1 MQLIVGQIFR
11 PHGIRGE
18 VTVDPRTDEPAAR
31 FAVGSVL
38 VTDSTAVRRLVTV
51 PGPGKPDTGSG
62 DPVDGA
68 RWQVPPTLTVESVRP
83 HQGRLL
89 IVFEGVYDRNLAEEL
104 KGVLLTVDSS
114 SVPDSDDP
122 DEFNDHQLV
131 GLAAVD
137 ADGAVLGEVVRVD
150 HAPAS
155 DLLVVR
161 QPDGRS
167 ALVPFVKAIVPEV
180 DLTGGRVIITAPEG
194 LFDL

>member
-11 PHGIRGE
+11 AHGIRGE
-18 VTVDPRTDEPAAR
+18 VTVDPRTDEPDAR

-38 VTDSTAVRRLVTV
+38 ATDSSVVRRLAPV
-51 PGPGKPDTGSG
+51 PDN
-62 DPVDGA
+62 A
-68 RWQVPPTLTVESVRP
+68 WQVPSTLTVESVRP

-89 IVFEGVYDRNLAEEL
+89 VVFEGIYDRNLADEL
-104 KGVLLTVDSS
+104 KGVLLTVDSAE
-114 SVPDSDDP
+114 VPLGDDP
-122 DEFNDHQLV
+122 DEFHDHQLV

-137 ADGAVLGEVVRVD
+137 PDGKPLGEVVRID

-161 QPDGRS
+161 QPDGRTS
-167 ALVPFVKAIVPEV
+167 LVPFVTAIVPEV
-180 DLTGGRVIITAPEG
+180 DLAGGRVVITAPEG